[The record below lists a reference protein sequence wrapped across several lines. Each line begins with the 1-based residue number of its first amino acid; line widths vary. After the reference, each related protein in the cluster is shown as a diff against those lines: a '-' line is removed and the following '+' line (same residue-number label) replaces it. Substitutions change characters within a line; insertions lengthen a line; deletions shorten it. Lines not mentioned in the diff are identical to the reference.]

1 MKVILD
7 LDKMP
12 RSCSECRLNALKV
25 SRCCEPKICM
35 GYSCGFKKTG
45 ECKIINENTEGY
57 CPLIGRN
64 IIIINGVCKN
74 PAIFLTQHSFL

>member
-1 MKVILD
+1 MMKVILD

-12 RSCSECRLNALKV
+12 RSCSECKLNAPKV
-25 SRCCEPKICM
+25 SR
-35 GYSCGFKKTG
+35 SGFKKTG